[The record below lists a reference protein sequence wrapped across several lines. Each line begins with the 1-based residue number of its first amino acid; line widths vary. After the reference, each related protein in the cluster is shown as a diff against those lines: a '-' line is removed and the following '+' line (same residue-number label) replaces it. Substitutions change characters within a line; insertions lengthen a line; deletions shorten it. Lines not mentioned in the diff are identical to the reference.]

1 MTRIVGPV
9 PDQSMLFGLLDMF
22 DGLHIEV
29 VSVNPVGTQTPIDSH
44 PRRVTH
50 PLLCASIASEQQRW
64 ATRPALNDWND
75 MNDLGFWGWIA
86 WFFWVFVFFAYLMVL
101 FSILSDLFRDHKLS
115 GWWKAV
121 WIIFLIFVPFL
132 TALVYLI
139 ARGNGMTQARHG
151 AGAGDAQGAGRVHPA
166 DGGNGS
172 GGSSVDDIAKAKS
185 LLDSGAITQAEFDAI
200 KSKALAS

>member
-1 MTRIVGPV
+1 M
-9 PDQSMLFGLLDMF
+9 
-22 DGLHIEV
+22 
-29 VSVNPVGTQTPIDSH
+29 
-44 PRRVTH
+44 
-50 PLLCASIASEQQRW
+50 
-64 ATRPALNDWND
+64 ND
-75 MNDLGFWGWIA
+75 MGLWGWIW

-139 ARGNGMTQARHG
+139 ARGSGMTKRGMEQAAEMRKAQDEYIRQT
-151 AGAGDAQGAGRVHPA
+151 AGTAG
-166 DGGNGS
+166 GS
-172 GGSSVDDIAKAKS
+172 SSVDDIAKAKS